1 MTTAHVDGIS
11 AVDLF
16 CGAGGLSYGLQAAGI
31 TVAAGYDIDPRC
43 KYPYETNVKA
53 PFVKKDVRKVS
64 GAELK
69 RAWGPGTVRV
79 LAGCAPCQ
87 PFSSYRRGADTSG
100 EAEWALLDEFSRL
113 IRTTMPHIVTMENV
127 PRVARAQVFK
137 NFLSMLTTCGYRFKY
152 QSCNCPEYGLPQSR
166 RRLVLMASR
175 LGPIALPRGPYGPRD
190 FRTVR
195 DAIGKLPP
203 LESGAVDTNDSLHR
217 ARALSDI
224 NLQRIRASKPG
235 GTWED
240 WPAELRA
247 PCHQRATGAS
257 FKSVYARMSWDEPAP
272 TITAGS
278 HNYGTGR
285 FGHPSQDRA
294 ISLREAAILQSFP
307 ASYSFVAPDEKIELT
322 PLARLIGNAVPPLLG
337 RYIGRAIVDHVQQYR
352 GTRALRCQ
360 SSQRATTEAPSEAM
374 SAAEL

>member
-1 MTTAHVDGIS
+1 MDGIS

-31 TVAAGYDIDPRC
+31 TIAAGYDIDPRC

-53 PFVKKDVRKVS
+53 PFVNRDVRKVS
-64 GAELK
+64 GAEIK
-69 RAWGPGTVRV
+69 RAWGGSTIRI

-87 PFSSYRRGADTSG
+87 PFSSHRRGADTSD
-100 EAEWALLDEFSRL
+100 EAEWSLLDEFSRL
-113 IRTTMPHIVTMENV
+113 MRTTNPHIVTMENV
-127 PRVARAQVFK
+127 PRVARTEVFK
-137 NFLSMLTTCGYRFKY
+137 NFLSALLERRY
-152 QSCNCPEYGLPQSR
+152 QFAYKSCNCPEYGLPQSR

-175 LGPIALPRGPYGPRD
+175 LGHIVLPRGPYGPPD

-195 DAIGKLPP
+195 DAIEKLPP
-203 LESGAVDTNDSLHR
+203 LDHGTADPSDPLHR
-217 ARALSDI
+217 ARGLSDI

-240 WPAELRA
+240 WPTELRA

-272 TITAGS
+272 TITAGA
-278 HNYGTGR
+278 HNFGTGR

-294 ISLREAAILQSFP
+294 ISLREAAVLQSFP
-307 ASYSFVAPDEKIELT
+307 ATYSFAAPGEKIELE

-337 RYIGRAIVDHVQQYR
+337 RYIGKAIVSHVQQHR
-352 GTRALRCQ
+352 DTGFHAGG
-360 SSQRATTEAPSEAM
+360 
-374 SAAEL
+374 AANRRPRPGNR